1 MKKGDHSSNLNKGS
15 LLTLKM
21 DGSEVAQIQGASG
34 SWTVTG
40 SMAQLTFGDNILL
53 EVQPENG
60 PSQLFSLETK
70 IFPPFIGWG
79 EKLH

>member
-1 MKKGDHSSNLNKGS
+1 
-15 LLTLKM
+15 M

-60 PSQLFSLETK
+60 PSSVFLGNQKSSRHLS
-70 IFPPFIGWG
+70 GWG